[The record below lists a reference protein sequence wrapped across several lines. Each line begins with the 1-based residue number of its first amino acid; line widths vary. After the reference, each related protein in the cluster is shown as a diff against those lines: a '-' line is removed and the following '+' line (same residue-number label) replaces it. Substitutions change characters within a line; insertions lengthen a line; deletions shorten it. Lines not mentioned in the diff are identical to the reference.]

1 MWPAIQ
7 LQAETATSKEEVAK
21 QPDIEKKEDFPKPFY
36 DMLAMSQ
43 TKQQKRLQLS

>member
-21 QPDIEKKEDFPKPFY
+21 QPDIKKKRRFP
-36 DMLAMSQ
+36 Q
-43 TKQQKRLQLS
+43 TFL